1 MSATIKI
8 CGLKDYD
15 AIKMSID
22 LGAKYLGFVCD
33 YPKSPRSVSP
43 YKLVEILNNFS
54 NLDVYKV
61 AVLVN
66 PDDTII
72 DIIKQSIDFI
82 QLHGSETNERI
93 LEIKKRSNLKI
104 IKTIKIKNKEDLHQ
118 INSYPDADDL
128 LLDTPAMERSE
139 PFNLSLLDNR
149 NINSYFLAG
158 GININNVYQALQ
170 FTSKLD
176 ISSGLETEPGIKD
189 LEKIRGFMKEVEKYA

>member
-66 PDDTII
+66 PDELTLNVPYPIAVFSSPVVFW
-72 DIIKQSIDFI
+72 DILFAP
-82 QLHGSETNERI
+82 LVV
-93 LEIKKRSNLKI
+93 L
-104 IKTIKIKNKEDLHQ
+104 
-118 INSYPDADDL
+118 
-128 LLDTPAMERSE
+128 
-139 PFNLSLLDNR
+139 
-149 NINSYFLAG
+149 
-158 GININNVYQALQ
+158 
-170 FTSKLD
+170 
-176 ISSGLETEPGIKD
+176 
-189 LEKIRGFMKEVEKYA
+189 

>member
-22 LGAKYLGFVCD
+22 SGAKYLGFVCD
-33 YPKSPRSVSP
+33 YPKSPRSISP
-43 YKLVEILNNFS
+43 YKLVEILNSFAKT
-54 NLDVYKV
+54 DAHKV

-66 PDDTII
+66 PDDTIV
-72 DIIKQSIDFI
+72 DIIKKSVDFL

-93 LEIKKRSNLKI
+93 LEIKKRSSLKI
-104 IKTIKIKNKEDLHQ
+104 IKAIKIKNKEDLQQ

-149 NINSYFLAG
+149 NISSYFLAG

-176 ISSGLETEPGIKD
+176 ISSGLESEPGIKN
-189 LEKIRGFMKEVEKYA
+189 LEKIKSFMKEVKKYA

>member
-8 CGLKDYD
+8 CGLRDYD
-15 AIKMSID
+15 AIKTSID
-22 LGAKYLGFVCD
+22 SGAKYLGFVCD
-33 YPKSPRSVSP
+33 YQKSPRSISP
-43 YKLVEILNNFS
+43 YKLVEILNSFTNT
-54 NLDVYKV
+54 NAHKV

-66 PDDTII
+66 PDDTVV
-72 DIIKQSIDFI
+72 DIIKKSVDFL

-93 LEIKKRSNLKI
+93 LEIKKRSSLKI
-104 IKTIKIKNKEDLHQ
+104 IKAIKIKNKEDLHQ

-149 NINSYFLAG
+149 NISSYFLAG
-158 GININNVYQALQ
+158 GININNVFQALQ

-176 ISSGLETEPGIKD
+176 ISSGLESEPGVKN
-189 LEKIRGFMKEVEKYA
+189 LEKIKSFMEEVKKYA